1 MIKKYDM
8 RSMLSFLITI
18 LFSYT
23 AIAQGAVV
31 SGGGVMVSNSSR
43 PPIYLRELFSQPFQ
57 SQKHAGINGSPFIY
71 DNWLLASLKMTDDRV
86 ADSIYIRLNAF
97 ENKVHFKDENGEEM
111 QAVSAIKEITITD
124 NNLTWHGVIFRT
136 GYKGGGNAFFQ
147 VLEDGK
153 KMQLLKKIIVTKW
166 ETKALG
172 EEDKKS
178 FQLDE
183 EIFFAGYDNLYKQ
196 NKKCTSLAEAFE
208 KKQEEILHY
217 VSANDIKCN
226 KEEDMRKL
234 VRFFN
239 SL

>member
-1 MIKKYDM
+1 MK
-8 RSMLSFLITI
+8 RLFLSFAGIFFLQ
-18 LFSYT
+18 
-23 AIAQGAVV
+23 AISAQGVV
-31 SGGGVMVSNSSR
+31 MQGGSGVMSNPGR
-43 PPIYLRELFSQPFQ
+43 PVIYLRELFSQPFQ

-71 DNWLLASLKMTDDRV
+71 DNWLLASLKMMDDRV
-86 ADSIYIRLNAF
+86 ADSIYIRLNAY

-124 NNLTWHGVIFRT
+124 NNPTWHGVIFRT

-208 KKQEEILHY
+208 KKQEDIL
-217 VSANDIKCN
+217 
-226 KEEDMRKL
+226 
-234 VRFFN
+234 
-239 SL
+239 